1 MNALNDNLN
10 ERNLLRFI
18 TAGSVDDGKSTL
30 IGRLLFDSKGIF
42 ADQLAAVSRAKHKRT
57 VGDTIDLSL
66 LTDGLE
72 AEREQGITIDVAYR
86 YFATPKRKFI
96 IADTPGHEQYTRNM
110 VTGASTADAVII
122 LVDVSKVKLRED
134 GGVDL
139 LIQTKRHSTIA
150 HLLQIE
156 HVVVAVNKMDLVNYD
171 QDVYDRIVKAYHEF
185 AATLGIK
192 DVKTIPLSALAGD
205 NVVDASERMPW
216 YQGPTLIE
224 LLEDLSVYDES
235 HNSAFRFPVQL
246 VARHN
251 GHEANDFRGYMG
263 RIEAGNVAVG
273 DKLVVQP
280 SGQSATVKEIVTFD
294 GSLQSAS
301 AGQSVTIVLEEY
313 VDVSRGDLLA
323 SSAQP
328 ASLLKQVNADVCWL
342 SEEPLDLRRKYWIK
356 HGTKQTAAKV
366 TKIDSILDINTQ
378 QRHDADALKLND
390 VARIALTVQQP
401 LAADAYSD
409 IRIGISRQRL
419 LHGQRN
425 ARHVVQLQ
433 RIRIVPLLGVDVKDR
448 IDLRHFRS
456 GLLGAVLDP
465 VFAAQVQRLLG
476 QPAHVGVHLLEQG
489 GRLRAGGQQVA
500 ARHVHVLFQHDG
512 DRLAGAG
519 ALQGAVEGDDFL
531 DRRALAGRLHHQLVA
546 DGDVAGFDTA
556 HVAAE
561 VVGFMAIVACYQLY
575 REAEGGVVRLVVHR
589 QVFQQLDQ
597 GRALVPWHA
606 LARVDHVVAGQG
618 RQRNGL
624 HVLDAQRCS
633 EFVVCLD
640 DAVVHVLVVVHQV
653 HLVDGH
659 HHVLDLQ
666 QVGDGGVALGLD
678 QQVHAAVFSQLH
690 FRHVDQDDHGIGG
703 GGAGYH
709 VAGVLFVARGVGD
722 DEFAL
727 RGGEIAVGHVDG
739 DALFALGFQAVRQQR
754 QVDGVAHGALMLGA
768 RYGCELVGEDAFAVE
783 QQAANQGALAV
794 VDGAGGD
801 EAQQVTFVQVVVQCV
816 HQKYPCFLRFSME
829 ASEVWSSIRVAPRS
843 VIWVTAVS
851 AMIASTSAA
860 SEDTGQVQEIS
871 PTVRKRT
878 TWVSMLSPSRAGVR
892 SVSGTSRPLR
902 GMTWR
907 SCAK

>member
-1 MNALNDNLN
+1 MNALNENLN

-171 QDVYDRIVKAYHEF
+171 QDVYERIVKAYREF

-192 DVKTIPLSALAGD
+192 HVTTIPLSALAGD
-205 NVVDASERMPW
+205 NVVDASDKMPW

-263 RIEAGNVAVG
+263 RIEAGSVAVG
-273 DKLVVQP
+273 DKLVVLP
-280 SGQSATVKEIVTFD
+280 SGQSATVKDIVTFD

-328 ASLLKQVNADVCWL
+328 ATLLKQVNADVCWL

-378 QRHDADALKLND
+378 QRHDAEALKLND

-409 IRIGISRQRL
+409 IRATGAFIL
-419 LHGQRN
+419 
-425 ARHVVQLQ
+425 
-433 RIRIVPLLGVDVKDR
+433 
-448 IDLRHFRS
+448 IDEVTH
-456 GLLGAVLDP
+456 
-465 VFAAQVQRLLG
+465 QT
-476 QPAHVGVHLLEQG
+476 
-489 GRLRAGGQQVA
+489 VA
-500 ARHVHVLFQHDG
+500 AG
-512 DRLAGAG
+512 MIRL
-519 ALQGAVEGDDFL
+519 
-531 DRRALAGRLHHQLVA
+531 
-546 DGDVAGFDTA
+546 
-556 HVAAE
+556 
-561 VVGFMAIVACYQLY
+561 
-575 REAEGGVVRLVVHR
+575 
-589 QVFQQLDQ
+589 
-597 GRALVPWHA
+597 
-606 LARVDHVVAGQG
+606 
-618 RQRNGL
+618 
-624 HVLDAQRCS
+624 
-633 EFVVCLD
+633 
-640 DAVVHVLVVVHQV
+640 
-653 HLVDGH
+653 
-659 HHVLDLQ
+659 
-666 QVGDGGVALGLD
+666 
-678 QQVHAAVFSQLH
+678 
-690 FRHVDQDDHGIGG
+690 
-703 GGAGYH
+703 
-709 VAGVLFVARGVGD
+709 
-722 DEFAL
+722 
-727 RGGEIAVGHVDG
+727 GE
-739 DALFALGFQAVRQQR
+739 
-754 QVDGVAHGALMLGA
+754 
-768 RYGCELVGEDAFAVE
+768 
-783 QQAANQGALAV
+783 
-794 VDGAGGD
+794 
-801 EAQQVTFVQVVVQCV
+801 
-816 HQKYPCFLRFSME
+816 
-829 ASEVWSSIRVAPRS
+829 
-843 VIWVTAVS
+843 
-851 AMIASTSAA
+851 
-860 SEDTGQVQEIS
+860 
-871 PTVRKRT
+871 
-878 TWVSMLSPSRAGVR
+878 
-892 SVSGTSRPLR
+892 
-902 GMTWR
+902 
-907 SCAK
+907 